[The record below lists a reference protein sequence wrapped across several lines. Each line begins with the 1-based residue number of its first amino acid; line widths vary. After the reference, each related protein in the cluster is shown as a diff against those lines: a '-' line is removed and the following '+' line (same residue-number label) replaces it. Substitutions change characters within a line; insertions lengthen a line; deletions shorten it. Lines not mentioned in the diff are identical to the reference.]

1 MPTSAVQWMGSVT
14 ATYTLALPYCVN
26 VDDVFSQSGI
36 RVVCFFYACK
46 LLDLALVKAEES
58 PVLLTRLVSAG
69 KSETIIKVEAPMET
83 WHDIATYIWLLLTE
97 MRYHSFNIAVEQKKR
112 PAVKDQP
119 RDIVQPLAVMIFF
132 TSSAVCTGITAFKV
146 LTVLVTIQTVF
157 EAIHALLHPRCSYPL
172 FYRTLTASSMGSF
185 WTTHWHA
192 CAASFLQSLGYQPG
206 RKFVGRWFGV
216 LAAFNIS
223 GLWHAWASMPLVE
236 DEFMVLFGLQIWGL
250 FMVMGLCCLAER
262 WIWGEKQEG
271 VVQRVVVWSVAV
283 LAARKCFGTLERAAK
298 PEWLKMVAL

>member
-1 MPTSAVQWMGSVT
+1 MSPAAIQWMGSLI
-14 ATYTLALPYCVN
+14 ATYTLALPYCVD
-26 VDDVFSQSGI
+26 VDDAFSQSGL

-46 LLDLALVKAEES
+46 LLDLALVKAEV
-58 PVLLTRLVSAG
+58 PPALLTTVISG
-69 KSETIIKVEAPMET
+69 KNSETITKVEAPMAT
-83 WHDIATYIWLLLTE
+83 WQDLAMYLWLLLTE
-97 MRYHSFNIAVEQKKR
+97 MRYHSFDIAVEQKRR
-112 PAVKDQP
+112 PALKNQP
-119 RDIVQPLAVMIFF
+119 RDIVKPLSVTILFA
-132 TSSAVCTGITAFKV
+132 SSAAYTGITALKV

-223 GLWHAWASMPLVE
+223 GLWHAWASVPLVE
-236 DEFMVLFGLQIWGL
+236 DEFVVLFGLQIWGL

-271 VVQRVVVWSVAV
+271 VVQRLVVWSVAV